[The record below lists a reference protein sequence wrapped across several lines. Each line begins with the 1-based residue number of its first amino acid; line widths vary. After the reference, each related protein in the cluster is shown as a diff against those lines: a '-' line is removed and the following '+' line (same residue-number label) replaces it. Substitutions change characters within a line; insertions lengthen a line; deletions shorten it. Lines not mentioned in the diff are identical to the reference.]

1 MKRTYVY
8 IDGEFVEK
16 KRDERGQWHYVQD
29 DIKPYQSMI
38 DGTMITS
45 RSQHRNHLRRHN
57 CIEVGNED
65 PSKHVAK
72 PPKNNR
78 VEVLKHQLAN
88 MTHAQANKI
97 LERLRDDIRFTNNP
111 HRSR

>member
-1 MKRTYVY
+1 MKRTYIY

-16 KRDERGQWHYVQD
+16 KRDEKGQSYYIQN
-29 DIKPYQSMI
+29 DIKPYKSMV

-57 CIEVGNED
+57 CIEVGDED
-65 PSKHVAK
+65 PLKHA
-72 PPKNNR
+72 PKAPQNNR

>member
-16 KRDERGQWHYVQD
+16 KRDERGQWHYIQG
-29 DIKPYQSMI
+29 DIQPYQSMI

-45 RSQHRNHLRRHN
+45 RLQHRNHLRLHN

-65 PSKHVAK
+65 PLKHGAK

-78 VEVLKHQLAN
+78 VEVLKHQVAN
-88 MTHAQANKI
+88 MTHAQANRI